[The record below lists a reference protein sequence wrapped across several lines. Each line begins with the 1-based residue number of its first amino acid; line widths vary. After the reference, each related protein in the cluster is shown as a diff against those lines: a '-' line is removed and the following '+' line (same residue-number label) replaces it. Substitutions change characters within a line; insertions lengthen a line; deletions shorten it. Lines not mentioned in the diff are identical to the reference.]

1 MREKEGAGEKEGDAG
16 WGERKGRRKG
26 GEDER
31 RKGVGSR
38 EKTWCM
44 LQIIFIIR
52 E

>member
-1 MREKEGAGEKEGDAG
+1 MGEKEGAGEKEGDAG

-26 GEDER
+26 
-31 RKGVGSR
+31 VGGR

-44 LQIIFIIR
+44 LQIIFINR